1 MHLNYNKYI
10 LEGGILKKKKK
21 KLDYTLEYIFK
32 LLFNKR
38 YKTNR

>member
-21 KLDYTLEYIFK
+21 IRLYIRVYF
-32 LLFNKR
+32 
-38 YKTNR
+38 